1 MGNCFQPT
9 EGRIVSE
16 VIDGEAILLDVTTG
30 SYFSAD
36 HVGAAVWSLVS
47 AGVPVETTAQVIAD
61 RFEHD
66 LDKVT
71 GDVEA
76 FVGDLHRRGLI
87 QRREQAADEA
97 SAIAN
102 LVLIAKAYEAPQLAV
117 YEDMQDL
124 LFIDP
129 IHDVG
134 EAGWP
139 LRKET
144 E

>member
-1 MGNCFQPT
+1 MESRFQPT

-47 AGVPVETTAQVIAD
+47 TGVSVERIAQVVAD

-66 LDKVT
+66 ISTVT
-71 GDVEA
+71 ADVQA
-76 FVGDLHRRGLI
+76 FVGDLDRRGLI
-87 QRREQAADEA
+87 QPSTRPADEA
-97 SAIAN
+97 SAIVDLDSVARP
-102 LVLIAKAYEAPQLAV
+102 YEAPRLAV

-139 LRKET
+139 LRKEPG
-144 E
+144 

>member
-1 MGNCFQPT
+1 MAIYFQPT

-16 VIDGEAILLDVTTG
+16 VIDGEAILLDLTTG

-66 LDKVT
+66 LAKVT
-71 GDVEA
+71 EDVEA
-76 FVGDLHRRGLI
+76 FVDDLYRRGLI
-87 QRREQAADEA
+87 QRCKQPVEEA
-97 SAIAN
+97 SAIAS
-102 LVLIAKAYEAPQLAV
+102 LVVIAKAYEAPQLAV

-144 E
+144 A

>member
-1 MGNCFQPT
+1 MAIYFQPT

-16 VIDGEAILLDVTTG
+16 VIDGEAILLDLTTG

-47 AGVPVETTAQVIAD
+47 VGVPVETTAQVIAD

-66 LDKVT
+66 LAKVT

-76 FVGDLHRRGLI
+76 FVDDLYRRGLI
-87 QRREQAADEA
+87 QRCKKPADEA

-102 LVLIAKAYEAPQLAV
+102 LVVIAKAYEAPQLAV

-144 E
+144 A